1 MKNKTIN
8 SEKVLSDYGNYLLT
22 HGERPKNIFVF
33 AKENHFDEKEFY
45 QFFSSFEHLEKEILK
60 HFFQKSL
67 ELSLEI
73 DGYEDMSAKERLLN
87 LYFIFFENLTM
98 NRSLVLMILGKKNLS
113 TLQKLHELKS
123 EHQKFIKTLDFND
136 LEILE
141 KAKDSIKNFNEK
153 SREEAL
159 WLHFLSII
167 EFWKKDESPSF
178 EKTDLF
184 IEKTIDTGFEFLNNE
199 PLKKI
204 IDLGKFLWKEKFQKS

>member
-8 SEKVLSDYGNYLLT
+8 SEKILSDYGNYLLT
-22 HGERPKNIFVF
+22 YGERPKNIFVF

-73 DGYEDMSAKERLLN
+73 EGYEDMSAKERLLN

-98 NRSLVLMILGKKNLS
+98 NRSLVLMILEKKNLS
-113 TLQKLHELKS
+113 TLQKFHELKS

-167 EFWKKDESPSF
+167 EFWQKDESPSF

>member
-8 SEKVLSDYGNYLLT
+8 SEKILSDYGNYLLI

-73 DGYEDMSAKERLLN
+73 EGYEDMSTKERLLN

-113 TLQKLHELKS
+113 TVQKLHELKS

-167 EFWKKDESPSF
+167 EFWQKDESPSF

>member
-22 HGERPKNIFVF
+22 HGERPKNIYVF

-45 QFFSSFEHLEKEILK
+45 QFFSNFEHLEKEILK

-73 DGYEDMSAKERLLN
+73 EGYEDMSAKERLLN

-113 TLQKLHELKS
+113 TLQKFHELKS
-123 EHQKFIKTLDFND
+123 EHQKFIKVLDFND

-167 EFWKKDESPSF
+167 EFWQKDESPSF

>member
-73 DGYEDMSAKERLLN
+73 EGYEDMSAKERLLN

-98 NRSLVLMILGKKNLS
+98 NRSLVLKILEKKNLS

-167 EFWKKDESPSF
+167 EFWQKDESPSF

>member
-8 SEKVLSDYGNYLLT
+8 SEKILSDYGNYLLT

-73 DGYEDMSAKERLLN
+73 EGYEDMSAKERLLN

-98 NRSLVLMILGKKNLS
+98 NRSLVLMILEKKNLS

-167 EFWKKDESPSF
+167 EFWQKDESPSF

>member
-8 SEKVLSDYGNYLLT
+8 SEKILSDYGNYLLT

-73 DGYEDMSAKERLLN
+73 EGYEDMSAKERLLN

-167 EFWKKDESPSF
+167 EFWQKDESPSF

>member
-22 HGERPKNIFVF
+22 YGERPKNIFVF
-33 AKENHFDEKEFY
+33 AQENHFDEKEFY

-73 DGYEDMSAKERLLN
+73 EGYEDMSAKERLLN

-113 TLQKLHELKS
+113 TVQKLHELKS

-167 EFWKKDESPSF
+167 EFWQKDESPSF

>member
-8 SEKVLSDYGNYLLT
+8 SEKILSDYGNYLLI
-22 HGERPKNIFVF
+22 HGERPKNIYVF
-33 AKENHFDEKEFY
+33 AQENHFDEKEFY

-73 DGYEDMSAKERLLN
+73 EGYEDMSAKERLLN

-123 EHQKFIKTLDFND
+123 EHQTFIKTLDFND

-167 EFWKKDESPSF
+167 EFWQKDESPSF

>member
-8 SEKVLSDYGNYLLT
+8 SEKVLSDYGNYLLI

-73 DGYEDMSAKERLLN
+73 EGYEDMSAKERLLH

-98 NRSLVLMILGKKNLS
+98 NRSLVLMILEKKNLS

-159 WLHFLSII
+159 WLHFLTII
-167 EFWKKDESPSF
+167 EFWQKDESPSF

>member
-8 SEKVLSDYGNYLLT
+8 SEKILSDYGNYLLT

-45 QFFSSFEHLEKEILK
+45 QFFSNFEHLEKEILK

-73 DGYEDMSAKERLLN
+73 EGYEDMSAKERLLN

-98 NRSLVLMILGKKNLS
+98 NRSLVLMILEKKNLS

-167 EFWKKDESPSF
+167 EFWQKDESPSF

>member
-8 SEKVLSDYGNYLLT
+8 SEKILSYYGNYLLS
-22 HGERPKNIFVF
+22 HGERPNNLYVF
-33 AKENHFDEKEFY
+33 AQENHFDEKEFY
-45 QFFSSFEHLEKEILK
+45 QFFSNFEHLEKEILK

-73 DGYEDMSAKERLLN
+73 EGYEDMSAKERLLN

-113 TLQKLHELKS
+113 TLQKFIELKP

-167 EFWKKDESPSF
+167 EFWQKDESQSF

>member
-73 DGYEDMSAKERLLN
+73 EGYEDMSAKERLLN

-98 NRSLVLMILGKKNLS
+98 NRSLVLMILEKKNLS

-123 EHQKFIKTLDFND
+123 EHQKFIKVLDFND

-167 EFWKKDESPSF
+167 EFWQKDESQSF

>member
-8 SEKVLSDYGNYLLT
+8 SEKILSDYGNYLLT

-73 DGYEDMSAKERLLN
+73 EGYEDMSAKERLLN

-159 WLHFLSII
+159 WLHFLTII
-167 EFWKKDESPSF
+167 EFWQKDESPSF

>member
-8 SEKVLSDYGNYLLT
+8 SEKVLSDYGNYLLI

-73 DGYEDMSAKERLLN
+73 EGYEDMSAKEKLLN

-167 EFWKKDESPSF
+167 EFWQKDESPSF

>member
-8 SEKVLSDYGNYLLT
+8 SEKILSDYGNYLLI
-22 HGERPKNIFVF
+22 HGERPKNIYVF

-73 DGYEDMSAKERLLN
+73 EGYEDMSAKERLLN

-98 NRSLVLMILGKKNLS
+98 NRSLVLMILEKKNLS

-167 EFWKKDESPSF
+167 EFWQKDESPSF

>member
-8 SEKVLSDYGNYLLT
+8 SEKILSDYGNYLLT

-73 DGYEDMSAKERLLN
+73 EGYEDMSAKEKLLN

-159 WLHFLSII
+159 WLHFLSIV
-167 EFWKKDESPSF
+167 EFWQKDESPSF

>member
-8 SEKVLSDYGNYLLT
+8 SEKILSDYGNYLLI

-73 DGYEDMSAKERLLN
+73 EGYEDMSAKEKLLN

-113 TLQKLHELKS
+113 TLQKFHELKS

-167 EFWKKDESPSF
+167 EFWQKDESPSF

>member
-1 MKNKTIN
+1 MKNKPIN
-8 SEKVLSDYGNYLLT
+8 SEKILSDYGNYLLT
-22 HGERPKNIFVF
+22 QGERPKNIYVF
-33 AKENHFDEKEFY
+33 AQENHFDEKEFY
-45 QFFSSFEHLEKEILK
+45 QFFSSFEQLEKEILK

-67 ELSLEI
+67 ELSIEI
-73 DGYEDMSAKERLLN
+73 EGYEDMSAKERLLN

-98 NRSLVLMILGKKNLS
+98 NRSLVLMILEKKNPS

-167 EFWKKDESPSF
+167 EFWQKDESPSF

>member
-8 SEKVLSDYGNYLLT
+8 SEKILSDYGNYLLT

-67 ELSLEI
+67 ELSQEI
-73 DGYEDMSAKERLLN
+73 EGFEDMSAKERLLN

-159 WLHFLSII
+159 WLHFLSSV
-167 EFWKKDESPSF
+167 EFWQKDESPSF

>member
-8 SEKVLSDYGNYLLT
+8 SEKILSDYGNYLLT

-33 AKENHFDEKEFY
+33 TQENHFDEKEFY

-73 DGYEDMSAKERLLN
+73 EGYEDMSAKERLLN

-113 TLQKLHELKS
+113 TVQKLHELKS

-167 EFWKKDESPSF
+167 EFWQKDESPSF

>member
-73 DGYEDMSAKERLLN
+73 EGYEDMSAKERLLN

-159 WLHFLSII
+159 WLHFLTII
-167 EFWKKDESPSF
+167 EFWQKDESPSF

>member
-8 SEKVLSDYGNYLLT
+8 SEKILSDYGNYLLT

-73 DGYEDMSAKERLLN
+73 EGYEDMSAKERLLN

-98 NRSLVLMILGKKNLS
+98 NRSLVLMILEKKNLS

-159 WLHFLSII
+159 WLHFLSIF
-167 EFWKKDESPSF
+167 EFWQKDESPSF

-204 IDLGKFLWKEKFQKS
+204 IDLGKFLWKEKFLKS

>member
-8 SEKVLSDYGNYLLT
+8 SEKVLSDYGNYLLI

-73 DGYEDMSAKERLLN
+73 EGYEDMSTKERLLN

-98 NRSLVLMILGKKNLS
+98 NRSLVLMILEKKNLS

-167 EFWKKDESPSF
+167 EFWQKDESPSF

>member
-8 SEKVLSDYGNYLLT
+8 SEKILSDYGNYLLT

-73 DGYEDMSAKERLLN
+73 EGYEDMSAKERLLN

-98 NRSLVLMILGKKNLS
+98 NRSLVLMILEKKNLS

-159 WLHFLSII
+159 WLHFLTII
-167 EFWKKDESPSF
+167 EFWQKDESPSF

>member
-1 MKNKTIN
+1 MKNKIIN

-73 DGYEDMSAKERLLN
+73 EGYEDMSAKERLLN

-98 NRSLVLMILGKKNLS
+98 NRSLVLMILEKKNLS

-159 WLHFLSII
+159 WLHFLSSV
-167 EFWKKDESPSF
+167 EFWQKDESPSF

>member
-73 DGYEDMSAKERLLN
+73 EGYEDMNAKERLLN

-167 EFWKKDESPSF
+167 EFWQKDESQSF

>member
-8 SEKVLSDYGNYLLT
+8 SEKILSDYGNYLLT

-45 QFFSSFEHLEKEILK
+45 QFFSNFEHLEKEILK

-73 DGYEDMSAKERLLN
+73 EGYEDMSAKERLLN

-98 NRSLVLMILGKKNLS
+98 NRSLVLMILEKKNLS

-159 WLHFLSII
+159 WLHFLSIF
-167 EFWKKDESPSF
+167 EFWQKDESPSF

>member
-8 SEKVLSDYGNYLLT
+8 SEKILSDYGNYLLT

-73 DGYEDMSAKERLLN
+73 EGYEDMSAKERLLN

-98 NRSLVLMILGKKNLS
+98 NRSLVLMILEKKNLS
-113 TLQKLHELKS
+113 TLKKLHELKS

-159 WLHFLSII
+159 WLHFLSIF
-167 EFWKKDESPSF
+167 EFWQKDESPSF